1 MVVNFNHRQR
11 ERCLYN
17 HWPLKKLLPF
27 YYCFTQWVETR
38 ITVKKSKIFW
48 NVLNV
53 LNVFYL
59 VSSYFHFLDFFS
71 LDSTH
76 GPTVQQCENTSQLTF
91 PISIYS
97 VGRKEFH
104 LGCSRPSRGASFGS
118 KELLLTPPP
127 PFSTQKLCAHT
138 Q

>member
-1 MVVNFNHRQR
+1 MF
-11 ERCLYN
+11 
-17 HWPLKKLLPF
+17 
-27 YYCFTQWVETR
+27 
-38 ITVKKSKIFW
+38 
-48 NVLNV
+48 
-53 LNVFYL
+53 FYL
-59 VSSYFHFLDFFS
+59 ASSYFHFLDFFS

-127 PFSTQKLCAHT
+127 PFFYAKIVCAYSMRRQLSLFTEIFGLYTVTQTKLINYKKSSIPQTGSKFAYVCICS
-138 Q
+138 